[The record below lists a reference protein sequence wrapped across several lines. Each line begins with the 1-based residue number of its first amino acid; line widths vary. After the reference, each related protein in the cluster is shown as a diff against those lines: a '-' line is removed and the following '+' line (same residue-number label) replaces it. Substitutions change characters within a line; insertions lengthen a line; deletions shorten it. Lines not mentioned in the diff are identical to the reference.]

1 MLLICITEFSLDVRE
16 NKTDNMAVIK
26 YESTFVIMWNDKGI
40 ISSPNPYLM
49 RNAEYPNHFHLFM
62 WF

>member
-26 YESTFVIMWNDKGI
+26 YESTFVIM
-40 ISSPNPYLM
+40 
-49 RNAEYPNHFHLFM
+49 
-62 WF
+62 